1 MRILTPSFRAQARSW
16 IAITALKAAR
26 AAATTLATAY
36 RARFNEHTKLAL
48 VLQAVVRSKL
58 ARARV
63 GRMARAASVVV
74 NVARGLLARLR
85 LRSALRA
92 ALTLQRCVRGH
103 RVRRPHML
111 ATTFKKMA
119 EQGEEMKRLE
129 DKHGE
134 EMERVKAELAA
145 LQKKLEDERTL
156 SAAFVSAVAVVVEDP
171 DKVRKA
177 VVATPLSHNQQ
188 GGFLEKITNLFFK
201 KTGLS
206 VDTARGAVHIK
217 QAITTAIASES
228 NVPLKVGP
236 ITADICA
243 RVRGQGVAGAS
254 YTHFTRTYHT
264 QPGALR
270 GPNRPSRGLD
280 GRVHHAV
287 PEARRVPRVH
297 DGDAWKQGGGLPLP

>member
-1 MRILTPSFRAQARSW
+1 MIRYPPPLSNLTASHECASSPLHSAQARSW

-36 RARFNEHTKLAL
+36 RARFNEHTKLAV
-48 VLQAVVRSKL
+48 VLQAVARSSL

-63 GRMARAASVVV
+63 GRMTRAASVVV

-85 LRSALRA
+85 LRSALHA

-103 RVRRPHML
+103 RVRRPRML

-119 EQGEEMKRLE
+119 EQGGEMERLKDEHGEEMKRVE
-129 DKHGE
+129 DKHDE
-134 EMERVKAELAA
+134 EMKRVKAELAA
-145 LQKKLEDERTL
+145 LQKKLEDERKL

-171 DKVRKA
+171 GSSRDKVRKA

-188 GGFLEKITNLFFK
+188 GGFLNQIMNLMRV
-201 KTGLS
+201 KTGPS

-217 QAITTAIASES
+217 QAITTAIANES

-236 ITADICA
+236 ITTDICA
-243 RVRGQGVAGAS
+243 RVRGQGVVGAS
-254 YTHFTRTYHT
+254 YTHFTLTYHT
-264 QPGALR
+264 QTR
-270 GPNRPSRGLD
+270 CVSR
-280 GRVHHAV
+280 AK
-287 PEARRVPRVH
+287 PAIRRT
-297 DGDAWKQGGGLPLP
+297 